1 MGGWRNKRMGE
12 EGRGK
17 GTLDAR
23 TLALIR
29 VATAIA
35 KGDEAV
41 LRERMTAARAAH
53 VPTEWVDELLLQS
66 LLNVGH
72 PLTLMAFGVRREAA
86 RPWAKAG
93 GDIIDGHVGR
103 AKGEGVKVGPRGD

>member
-1 MGGWRNKRMGE
+1 MGK
-12 EGRGK
+12 
-17 GTLDAR
+17 LDPQAV
-23 TLALIR
+23 ALIR

-66 LLNVGH
+66 LLNVGY
-72 PLTLMAFGVRREAA
+72 PLTLMAFGVWREVAGPVA
-86 RPWAKAG
+86 KGGEDLTHDPWAGWEGRGAQLCAG
-93 GDIIDGHVGR
+93 VF
-103 AKGEGVKVGPRGD
+103 